1 MIYDASEALKQL
13 EAGEDDKAVLDAI
26 WDELCENLHHQGNV
40 DIASYAAVPQI
51 ARICIEREL
60 MDADGFGLVATIE
73 ECRIFR
79 DNPPLPEWLEA
90 DYQIAIKEL
99 ALFGAQKFS
108 EDWSPG
114 LTSAFLSVAAFAKE
128 SPNTGRILI
137 TFGEDEINEAY
148 EAVFGESEEDEG

>member
-1 MIYDASEALKQL
+1 MVYDASDALKRL

-26 WDELCENLHHQGNV
+26 WDELWENLHHQGDV

-51 ARICIEREL
+51 VRICIQRGS
-60 MDADGFGLVATIE
+60 MDSNAFGIVATIE
-73 ECRIFR
+73 ECRLFGE
-79 DNPPLPEWLEA
+79 NPPLPDWLET

-108 EDWSPG
+108 EEWSAG

-128 SPNTGRILI
+128 LPNTGRILNEL
-137 TFGEDEINEAY
+137 GEEEINEAY
-148 EAVFGESEEDEG
+148 EALFG